1 MAGEDGAAPP
11 PPPPPLPSYPE
22 MIVEAIRALG
32 LENGSNKTAI
42 SDYIKGRY
50 GSSLPAQHNAI
61 LTGHLAR
68 MKATSELAFLR
79 NNYLLPDE
87 EEEEEE
93 EEEASPLRTDGHK
106 DPADAEDSTGVF
118 DATSFFLD
126 FDEDELLAPPIVL
139 DADDIAVPAPAPVVT
154 ADVNPVP
161 TKRGR
166 GRPPKPKD
174 PVAVGS
180 SGEPATAPPV
190 VAADAAAVPVKR
202 GRGRPPKPKN
212 PVAEDSAPTAA
223 ASVVIADANA
233 VPVKRGRGRPPKP
246 KDPTTV
252 GTDRATSGMLSPRGR
267 GRGRPPKKAKVA
279 VDDPSGEPA
288 AAPGVAADAS
298 AVPVKRGRGRPPKV
312 RPAVVGKP
320 SES

>member
-1 MAGEDGAAPP
+1 
-11 PPPPPLPSYPE
+11 

-32 LENGSNKTAI
+32 LEVSSNKTAI
-42 SDYIKGRY
+42 SDYIRGRY
-50 GSSLPAQHNAI
+50 GSSLPAQHNAF

-68 MKATSELAFLR
+68 MKATGELAFLR
-79 NNYLLPDE
+79 NNYLVPDDKV
-87 EEEEEE
+87 EEEE
-93 EEEASPLRTDGHK
+93 EEEASPLPTDGHK
-106 DPADAEDSTGVF
+106 DPAAAAAEDSIDMF
-118 DATSFFLD
+118 DPNSFFFD
-126 FDEDELLAPPIVL
+126 FEDDGLLAPPIVMDA
-139 DADDIAVPAPAPVVT
+139 DADDIAVPDPAPVIT

-174 PVAVGS
+174 PVAEGS
-180 SGEPATAPPV
+180 SGEPAAAPV
-190 VAADAAAVPVKR
+190 VSADAAAMPVKR

-212 PVAEDSAPTAA
+212 PVAEDAAPTAA
-223 ASVVIADANA
+223 SVVSADANA

-246 KDPTTV
+246 KDTITV
-252 GTDRATSGMLSPRGR
+252 ATDRATSGMLSPRGR
-267 GRGRPPKKAKVA
+267 GRGRGRPPKKAKVA
-279 VDDPSGEPA
+279 VEDPSGEPA

-312 RPAVVGKP
+312 RPAVVGAP